1 MTSQKVELVKGV
13 GWHVQK
19 EKVKNVHLLKISQSH
34 SNFQAVILTPKR
46 SLKNSFSGVKITPDI
61 EELK

>member
-19 EKVKNVHLLKISQSH
+19 EKVKNVHLLK
-34 SNFQAVILTPKR
+34 V
-46 SLKNSFSGVKITPDI
+46 SLLVQIGGKM
-61 EELK
+61 

>member
-19 EKVKNVHLLKISQSH
+19 EKVKYVHLLK
-34 SNFQAVILTPKR
+34 V
-46 SLKNSFSGVKITPDI
+46 SLLVQIGGKM
-61 EELK
+61 